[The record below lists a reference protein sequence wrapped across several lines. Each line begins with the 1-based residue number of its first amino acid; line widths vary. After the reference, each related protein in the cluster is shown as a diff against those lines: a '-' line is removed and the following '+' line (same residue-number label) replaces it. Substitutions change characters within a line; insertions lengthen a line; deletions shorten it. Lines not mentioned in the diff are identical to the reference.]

1 MYLAHTDLAERPGAR
16 ELAQVASDEHLQM
29 VPHELMEQTLLAADR
44 SHWSADE
51 IVRADSA
58 LARIDDAVLRA
69 SEMID
74 GFLVRRYAVPLPE
87 PVPGLVKE
95 WCRQI
100 ARFFLHQHIAGD
112 ERSDPVLRGYRD
124 ALKMLQ
130 QVADGKLFLGYNDP
144 VATDTADV
152 DVQFE
157 SNPSVFSRKEL
168 GKFR

>member
-1 MYLAHTDLAERPGAR
+1 MYLAHADLIERPGAR
-16 ELAQVASDEHLQM
+16 ELAQIASNEHEQV

-44 SHWSADE
+44 SGWSDDE
-51 IVRADSA
+51 VARADAA
-58 LARIDDAVLRA
+58 LQRIDDAVARA

-100 ARFFLHQHIAGD
+100 ARFFLHQHLSGD
-112 ERSDPVLRGYRD
+112 EKSDPVVRGYRD

-144 VATDTADV
+144 VATDAGNI
-152 DVQFE
+152 DVQFD
-157 SNPSVFSRKEL
+157 SAPSVFNRTEL